1 MGWSLIGLPLCE
13 LPALVEHRRSFALCA
28 LLLYCCGKRCK
39 RFIARFG
46 ELLVPELLRQLLQPK
61 AAGLAGSGQIDKVVS

>member
-13 LPALVEHRRSFALCA
+13 LPALVEHRRSFALRD

-46 ELLVPELLRQLLQPK
+46 ELLVPELLLQPK
-61 AAGLAGSGQIDKVVS
+61 AAGLAGSGQIDKVVW